1 MFVVCCNNKGVKIDR
16 DSHGNIFLTK
26 LADCDVIVKGFRD
39 PDNHCIAADV
49 VETSGRVGAE
59 RTKVV
64 SRFTQWRSDT
74 LTCPG
79 SAVRSSGVK

>member
-1 MFVVCCNNKGVKIDR
+1 
-16 DSHGNIFLTK
+16 
-26 LADCDVIVKGFRD
+26 VKGFRD